1 MLAWYLC
8 DFSGDRTSISKK
20 PYIFV
25 IFHGKGGG
33 GPDHLSPPLDPA
45 MKSHPL
51 SNVYCAV
58 EWGWQ
63 NVDNCIIASLFLL
76 GILFL

>member
-1 MLAWYLC
+1 M
-8 DFSGDRTSISKK
+8 
-20 PYIFV
+20 IFY
-25 IFHGKGGG
+25 GGGGGG

-45 MKSHPL
+45 MNSHPL
-51 SNVYCAV
+51 LNVYCAV

-76 GILFL
+76 GILSL